1 MASFNGK
8 TALVTG
14 SSRGIGA
21 AIAQRLAAEG
31 ADVAVTA
38 SQTGPKSGYTGS
50 LEETV
55 ARIERAGGRA
65 VAIACD
71 LSDGDARAD
80 LIERA
85 VEAVGAPID
94 ILVNNAAAASFANA
108 SMSDLG
114 SRRWTFEVNFHAP
127 MDLIQHALPSMRQ
140 RKAGWILNI
149 SSATASQPA
158 IPYVGPRAMIDAL
171 TIYGASKAAL
181 ERATTGLACEL
192 SGSGVRVNAL
202 SPTAM
207 VLTQDAAAF
216 AGALAATHPEQVES
230 METMVEAAVALCHGS
245 LTGLTVL
252 SRDLLHM
259 LQRSVRSLDGRDV
272 LSNAFTVEGRG

>member
-1 MASFNGK
+1 MALCK
-8 TALVTG
+8 DKAALVTG

-21 AIAQRLAAEG
+21 ALAQRLAAEG
-31 ADVAVTA
+31 AAVVVTA
-38 SQTGPKSGYTGS
+38 SQLGPKPNYTGS

-55 ARIERAGGRA
+55 ARIEQAGGRA
-65 VAIACD
+65 AAVACD
-71 LSDGDARAD
+71 LSDGADRAN
-80 LIERA
+80 LVERA
-85 VEAVGAPID
+85 TEAIGAPID
-94 ILVNNAAAASFANA
+94 ILVNNAAAASFATA
-108 SMSDLG
+108 SVSDLD

-127 MDLIQHALPSMRQ
+127 LDLTQQALPSMRQ
-140 RKAGWILNI
+140 LGSGWVLNI
-149 SSATASQPA
+149 SSASSSQPE

-202 SPTAM
+202 APTAM

-216 AGALAATHPEQVES
+216 AGVLAETHPEQVES

-245 LTGLTVL
+245 MTGLAAL
-252 SRDLLHM
+252 SRDVLHLL
-259 LQRSVRSLDGRDV
+259 QQPVYSLDGREV
-272 LSNAFTVEGRG
+272 LADAFTVEGRG

>member
-1 MASFNGK
+1 MASCKDK

-21 AIAQRLAAEG
+21 ALARRLAAEG
-31 ADVAVTA
+31 AAVVVTA
-38 SQTGPKSGYTGS
+38 SQLGPKPNYTGS

-55 ARIERAGGRA
+55 ALIEQAGGRA
-65 VAIACD
+65 AAVACD
-71 LSDGDARAD
+71 LSDGAARAD
-80 LIERA
+80 LVQRA
-85 VEAVGAPID
+85 SEAIGAPID

-108 SMSDLG
+108 SVSDLD

-127 MDLIQHALPSMRQ
+127 FDLIQQALPAMRQ
-140 RKAGWILNI
+140 RGSGWLLNI
-149 SSATASQPA
+149 SSASSSQPA

-192 SGSGVRVNAL
+192 SGSGICANSLA
-202 SPTAM
+202 PTAM

-216 AGALAATHPEQVES
+216 AGVLAETHPEQVES

-245 LTGLTVL
+245 LSGLSAL
-252 SRDLLHM
+252 SRDVLHLLQQPVH
-259 LQRSVRSLDGRDV
+259 SLDGRDV
-272 LSNAFTVEGRG
+272 LSDAFAVEGRG

>member
-31 ADVAVTA
+31 AAVAVTA

-55 ARIERAGGRA
+55 ARIEQAGGRA
-65 VAIACD
+65 IAIACD

-80 LIERA
+80 LVERA

-108 SMSDLG
+108 SMSDL
-114 SRRWTFEVNFHAP
+114 SARRWTFEVNFHAP
-127 MDLIQHALPSMRQ
+127 MDLIRQSLPSMRQ
-140 RKAGWILNI
+140 RNAGWILNI
-149 SSATASQPA
+149 SSATSSQPA

-230 METMVEAAVALCHGS
+230 METMVEAAIALCNGS
-245 LTGLTVL
+245 LSGLTIL

-259 LQRSVRSLDGRDV
+259 LQRSVRSLDGRNV
-272 LSNAFTVEGRG
+272 LSDAFTVEGRG

>member
-1 MASFNGK
+1 MGSCKGK
-8 TALVTG
+8 AALVTG
-14 SSRGIGA
+14 ASRGIGA

-31 ADVAVTA
+31 AAVVVTA
-38 SQTGPKSGYTGS
+38 SQLGPKPNYEGS
-50 LEETV
+50 LEQTV
-55 ARIERAGGRA
+55 ARIEDAGGRA
-65 VAIACD
+65 AAIACD
-71 LSDGDARAD
+71 LRDGEARAD
-80 LIERA
+80 LVERA
-85 VEAVGAPID
+85 REAIGAPID

-108 SMSDLG
+108 SVQDLS
-114 SRRWTFEVNFHAP
+114 SRRSTFEVNFHAP
-127 MDLIQHALPSMRQ
+127 MDLIRQALPSMRE

-149 SSATASQPA
+149 SSATSSQPA

-192 SGSGVRVNAL
+192 SGSGVQVNAL

-230 METMVEAAVALCHGS
+230 METMVEAAVALCRGS

-259 LQRSVRSLDGRDV
+259 IQQPVHGLDGRQVVSD
-272 LSNAFTVEGRG
+272 AFTVEGRG

>member
-1 MASFNGK
+1 MASCKGK
-8 TALVTG
+8 AALVTG

-21 AIAQRLAAEG
+21 AIARRLAADG
-31 ADVAVTA
+31 AAVVVTA
-38 SQTGPKSGYTGS
+38 SQLGPKPNYTGS

-55 ARIERAGGRA
+55 ASIERSGGRA
-65 VAIACD
+65 VAVACD
-71 LSDGDARAD
+71 LSDGDARSD
-80 LIERA
+80 LVARA
-85 VEAVGAPID
+85 TEAIGAPID

-108 SMSDLG
+108 SVSDLK

-127 MDLIQHALPSMRQ
+127 MDLIRQALPSMRQ

-149 SSATASQPA
+149 SSATSSQPA

-192 SGSGVRVNAL
+192 SGSGIRVNAL

-230 METMVEAAVALCHGS
+230 METMVEAAVALCHRS
-245 LTGLTVL
+245 LTGLTIL

-259 LQRSVRSLDGRDV
+259 VQQPVHSLDGGEV
-272 LSNAFTVEGRG
+272 LSDAFTVEGRG

>member
-1 MASFNGK
+1 MGTCEGRA
-8 TALVTG
+8 ALVTG

-31 ADVAVTA
+31 AAVVVTA
-38 SQTGPKSGYTGS
+38 SQLGPKPSYTGS
-50 LEETV
+50 LEQTV
-55 ARIERAGGRA
+55 ARIEENGGRA
-65 VAIACD
+65 VALACD

-80 LIERA
+80 LVARA
-85 VEAVGAPID
+85 SEAIGAPID
-94 ILVNNAAAASFANA
+94 IVVNNAAAASFANA
-108 SMSDLG
+108 SNSDLS

-127 MDLIQHALPSMRQ
+127 MDLIQQALPSMRK

-192 SGSGVRVNAL
+192 SGSGIRVNAL

-230 METMVEAAVALCHGS
+230 METMVEAAFALCHRS
-245 LTGLTVL
+245 LSGLTIL

-259 LQRSVRSLDGRDV
+259 LQQPVHSLDGGQV
-272 LSNAFTVEGRG
+272 LSDAFAVEGRG

>member
-1 MASFNGK
+1 MASCKGK
-8 TALVTG
+8 AALVTG

-31 ADVAVTA
+31 AAVVVTA
-38 SQTGPKSGYTGS
+38 SQLGSKPNYTGS

-55 ARIERAGGRA
+55 ASIERNGGRA
-65 VAIACD
+65 AAIACD

-80 LIERA
+80 LVARA
-85 VEAVGAPID
+85 SEAIGAPID

-108 SMSDLG
+108 STSDLS

-127 MDLIQHALPSMRQ
+127 MDLIRQALPSMRQ

-149 SSATASQPA
+149 SSATSAQPA

-192 SGSGVRVNAL
+192 SGSGVHVNAL

-230 METMVEAAVALCHGS
+230 METMVEAAFALCHRS
-245 LTGLTVL
+245 LSGLTIL

-259 LQRSVRSLDGRDV
+259 LQQPVRSLDGRDV
-272 LSNAFTVEGRG
+272 LSDAFTVEGRR

>member
-1 MASFNGK
+1 MPSCEHK

-14 SSRGIGA
+14 ASRGIGA

-31 ADVAVTA
+31 ASVVVTA
-38 SQTGPKSGYTGS
+38 SQLGPKPNYTGS

-55 ARIERAGGRA
+55 SRIEQAGGRA
-65 VAIACD
+65 AAVACD
-71 LSDGDARAD
+71 LSDGEARAN
-80 LIERA
+80 LVERA
-85 VEAVGAPID
+85 SEAIGAPID

-108 SMSDLG
+108 SVSELT

-127 MDLIQHALPSMRQ
+127 MDLIRGALPSMRK
-140 RKAGWILNI
+140 RKEGWILNI
-149 SSATASQPA
+149 SSATSSQPA

-202 SPTAM
+202 APTAM

-230 METMVEAAVALCHGS
+230 METMVEAAVALCHRS
-245 LTGLTVL
+245 LTGLTIL
-252 SRDLLHM
+252 SRDLLHL
-259 LQRSVRSLDGRDV
+259 LQQPVHSLDGRDV
-272 LSNAFTVEGRG
+272 LSDAFSVEGRG